1 MPGLV
6 LYLRHYQ
13 KPAIYTAGCLKYSPS
28 HFCIAMSPEQEQSVK
43 RMLAELAK
51 GWDISLPAFIAIV
64 IGAIILAAIITLHRN
79 NYQAPRHEYES
90 VPLFV
95 ILLVVFFRMH
105 YQMYE
110 TRRHGLERRIK
121 GFEMVED
128 SMSDK
133 ARAKMLRELCR
144 DFVEYGVHA
153 Q

>member
-1 MPGLV
+1 
-6 LYLRHYQ
+6 
-13 KPAIYTAGCLKYSPS
+13 
-28 HFCIAMSPEQEQSVK
+28 
-43 RMLAELAK
+43 MLAELAK